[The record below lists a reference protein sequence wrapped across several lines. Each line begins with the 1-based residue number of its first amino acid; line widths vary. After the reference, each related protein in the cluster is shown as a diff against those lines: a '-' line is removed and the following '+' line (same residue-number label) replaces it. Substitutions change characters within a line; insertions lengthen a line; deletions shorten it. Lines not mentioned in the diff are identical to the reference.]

1 MVLWYRIKICTSLTC
16 LPRYVSSHNWF
27 RTRNPHHTA
36 QKVAFT
42 PNPHARHLEY
52 SQSTKEICKTMIV
65 NYLPWCMTAIV
76 KQNPLTFRSTR
87 VVIPEEPWIL
97 GSCSQSRAHICTLML
112 CLSENLYHWKLES
125 SCHIISSVCR
135 KCKIIQLKKRYQC
148 GTAKQDS

>member
-1 MVLWYRIKICTSLTC
+1 MYLHMIGFS
-16 LPRYVSSHNWF
+16 
-27 RTRNPHHTA
+27 RNPHHTA

-112 CLSENLYHWKLES
+112 CLSENLYHIKNYNLHVTYLVVYAASAKWYS
-125 SCHIISSVCR
+125 SERDTNAEQPS
-135 KCKIIQLKKRYQC
+135 KTPKIFSKYQRNM
-148 GTAKQDS
+148 QNNDIN